1 MVIHWTCLT
10 KVMQTNAKCGLS
22 LCLTCIFFSPTV
34 WTNQSF
40 CCCLRG
46 LFLFCLVFPV
56 FVVHDSM
63 SLSPIFVRL
72 HKSIGRFC
80 LILSSF
86 VSNILNKPIWSSRHF
101 IYCWDFLSISQI
113 ESSEKLSM
121 EKKEIEWLEANAIF
135 PIKVTK
141 SVNNLYLYLT
151 NNWIK
156 YFTFIRSY
164 AF

>member
-1 MVIHWTCLT
+1 MPNV
-10 KVMQTNAKCGLS
+10 GLVYVWHAY
-22 LCLTCIFFSPTV
+22 FFSYCFL
-34 WTNQSF
+34 TNQSF

-46 LFLFCLVFPV
+46 LFFFCLELPV
-56 FVVHDSM
+56 FIVHDSM
-63 SLSPIFVRL
+63 SSSPIFVHL
-72 HKSIGRFC
+72 HESIGRFC
-80 LILSSF
+80 LILWSF
-86 VSNILNKPIWSSRHF
+86 GSNILNKPIWSSRHF
-101 IYCWDFLSISQI
+101 IYWWDFLSISQI

-121 EKKEIEWLEANAIF
+121 EYKEIEWLEANAIF